1 MACVGVAWSVGR
13 EDRMLMRPA
22 KGQALVMGLVVLFMG
37 AIMLFYL
44 FSTGQVSADKQRV
57 TNAADAAAYSAALW
71 RARVLNY
78 DAYSNRAMIANE
90 VAIAQTLTLTSE
102 TQYLKNL
109 TLCLAQES
117 GDGGETCTATISYIL
132 QIVPYFTEALCATS

>member
-1 MACVGVAWSVGR
+1 
-13 EDRMLMRPA
+13 
-22 KGQALVMGLVVLFMG
+22 MGT
-37 AIMLFYL
+37 ITLFYL
-44 FSTGQVSADKQRV
+44 FSTGQISADKQRV

-102 TQYLKNL
+102 TQYLKNFAF
-109 TLCLAQES
+109 CLAQQPSDDNGVTCSANFTYLGYFFPYIQEAFAAVGEVLS
-117 GDGGETCTATISYIL
+117 VYDGILKPISTGE
-132 QIVPYFTEALCATS
+132 